1 MVTDHPANRLRQGGG
16 AQEAGHHVLR
26 GFLDTT
32 LPADQFHHEQHV
44 HVAWLFVRAYGMP
57 AALGEFTTAIKRFA
71 DAKGA
76 TGLYHE
82 TITWAF
88 LLLIAE
94 RQARCG
100 AGAWEEFARTNPD
113 LLVWKPSILER
124 YYSSEILKS
133 DLARTVFLFP
143 DRAAQ
148 QLVDHE
154 DVGQQRAHVDRR
166 VDVVDQL

>member
-1 MVTDHPANRLRQGGG
+1 MVTGQVTEAELLQGF
-16 AQEAGHHVLR
+16 E
-26 GFLDTT
+26 DTT

-44 HVAWLFVRAYGMP
+44 HVAWMFVCKYGMP

-71 DAKGA
+71 NAKGA

-94 RQARCG
+94 RQTRCG
-100 AGAWEEFARTNPD
+100 AGAWEAFAAANPD

-124 YYSSEILKS
+124 YYSREILKS
-133 DLARTVFLFP
+133 DLARKVFLLP
-143 DRAAQ
+143 DRVLEPVA
-148 QLVDHE
+148 
-154 DVGQQRAHVDRR
+154 
-166 VDVVDQL
+166 

>member
-1 MVTDHPANRLRQGGG
+1 MPELLDRFV
-16 AQEAGHHVLR
+16 
-26 GFLDTT
+26 DTT
-32 LPADQFHHEQHV
+32 LPADQFHHAQHV
-44 HVAWLFVRAYGMP
+44 EVAWLFIREHGMP
-57 AALGEFTTAIKRFA
+57 AALAEFTAAIKRFA

-94 RQARCG
+94 RQAKCG
-100 AGAWEEFARTNPD
+100 AATWSGFAAANPD

-133 DLARTVFLFP
+133 DLARKVFVFP
-143 DRAAQ
+143 DRGR
-148 QLVDHE
+148 DGR
-154 DVGQQRAHVDRR
+154 D
-166 VDVVDQL
+166 

>member
-1 MVTDHPANRLRQGGG
+1 ME
-16 AQEAGHHVLR
+16 QEELFERFV
-26 GFLDTT
+26 DTT

-44 HVAWLFVRAYGMP
+44 QVAWLFVRNYGMP
-57 AALGEFTTAIKRFA
+57 AALGEFSTAIKRFA

-94 RQARCG
+94 RQARNP
-100 AGAWEEFARTNPD
+100 ALTWPQFEATNAD

-124 YYSSEILKS
+124 YYSKELLGSE
-133 DLARTVFLFP
+133 LARRTFLMP
-143 DRAAQ
+143 DRI
-148 QLVDHE
+148 
-154 DVGQQRAHVDRR
+154 
-166 VDVVDQL
+166 

>member
-1 MVTDHPANRLRQGGG
+1 MVKEHPA
-16 AQEAGHHVLR
+16 EAGHHLLQA
-26 GFLDTT
+26 FLDTT
-32 LPADQFHHEQHV
+32 LPSDQFHHQQHV
-44 HVAWLFVRAYGMP
+44 EVAWRFVRNYGMP
-57 AALGEFTTAIKRFA
+57 AALGEFTTAVKRFA

-94 RQARCG
+94 RQAKCEADR
-100 AGAWEEFARTNPD
+100 WEVFAAANPD

-133 DLARTVFLFP
+133 DLARKVFVFP
-143 DRAAQ
+143 DRR
-148 QLVDHE
+148 D
-154 DVGQQRAHVDRR
+154 
-166 VDVVDQL
+166 